1 MTSGQ
6 SFNSYTLKAIVERSF
21 LQNNRFAQIYVK
33 VLDFRNRVLFDSRDA
48 NEVYELKMKWVKR
61 SGHGEY
67 EVEGV
72 KKLAS

>member
-1 MTSGQ
+1 M
-6 SFNSYTLKAIVERSF
+6 
-21 LQNNRFAQIYVK
+21 QNNRFAQIYVK